1 MKRLILFV
9 AFLFLQNAFG
19 QVISEEFTSSR
30 LNGKRKI
37 AIYLPENFSNKEA
50 YPLLVVLDAASLMES
65 VIATTRYYEY
75 IQNMPKSIVVG
86 VFNTS
91 EDVAVPQEVGRPM
104 NESARFFEFIG
115 AELVPYVQGKYPI
128 NSLKTIVASDEAGY
142 LASHYLLSDKPLFNA
157 VIALNPQVQPHIG
170 EPLSQQFVKAKGFT
184 FFYVASTDLENEDVF
199 ERIKNLD
206 MLLKGNSN
214 EYVSYSYDVFANSSP
229 QATDLMGVAKAID
242 MLFDVYK
249 PITTKEFKDKI
260 QPLQE
265 NIFGYLDNKYARI
278 YKELGIKKKPLLN
291 DILAIY
297 DVIHQKEDWNSLLQ
311 LSDFVKANG
320 YVGTAMPNFF
330 LGEFYEKT
338 GDNKRAV
345 RAYQRAYAEPSID
358 FIKADLINERITN
371 LRGKLNTRGG
381 KLEETVEEPAQE
393 AVQENTSESS
403 ENQ

>member
-1 MKRLILFV
+1 MKKLILFM

-86 VFNTS
+86 VFNTH
-91 EDVAVPQEVGRPM
+91 EDVAVPHEVGRPM

-128 NSLKTIVASDEAGY
+128 NSLKTIIASDEAGH
-142 LASHYLLSDKPLFNA
+142 LAAHYLMLDKPLFNS
-157 VIALNPQVQPHIG
+157 VIALNPMVQPVLG
-170 EPLSQQFVKAKGFT
+170 EPLSQQLVKAKGFT
-184 FFYVASTDLENEDVF
+184 FLYVASTDLEDETTFQN
-199 ERIKNLD
+199 IKSLD
-206 MLLKGNSN
+206 EQLKGKFN
-214 EYVSYSYDVFANSSP
+214 EYVHYTYDVFAASSP
-229 QATDLMGVAKAID
+229 QASDLMGIAKAID

-265 NIFGYLDNKYARI
+265 NIFGYLDNKYSRI
-278 YKELGIKKKPLLN
+278 YRELGIKKKPLLN

-297 DVIHQKEDWNSLLQ
+297 DLIHQKEDWNSLLQ

-320 YVGTAMPNFF
+320 YNGTAMPNFF

-338 GDNKRAV
+338 DDNKRAM

-358 FIKADLINERITN
+358 FIKPDLINERITN

-381 KLEETVEEPAQE
+381 KLEAVEPLPEAEATSTPEESQE
-393 AVQENTSESS
+393 
-403 ENQ
+403 